1 MFSVGEY
8 VIYGYEGVCRIE
20 RIGFP
25 QVSGLDKSKQ
35 YYTLTPHYRSGTIY
49 APVDGRV
56 VMRPLISHEELD
68 ALLAQLKTLPLLE
81 GVPEN
86 SRLAG
91 DYYRAILAEHDCT
104 MLIRLCKTLHAR
116 QAQRQ
121 LVRKSVSSTE
131 MRHWKTAEEM
141 IEAEFGFVL
150 GVPPQEVGSYI
161 TSYSA

>member
-1 MFSVGEY
+1 MFSVGDY
-8 VIYGYEGVCRIE
+8 VIYGYEGVCRVE
-20 RIGFP
+20 RIGCP

-35 YYTLTPHYRSGTIY
+35 YYTLTPHYHSGTIY
-49 APVDGRV
+49 APVDGHV
-56 VMRPLISHEELD
+56 VMRPLISRSDLD

-81 GVPEN
+81 DVPEN

-91 DYYRAILAEHDCT
+91 DFYRTILAEHDCT

-121 LVRKSVSSTE
+121 QVRKNVSSTE
-131 MRHWKTAEEM
+131 LRHWKTAEEM

-150 GVPPQEVGSYI
+150 GVPPHEVEAYI
-161 TSYSA
+161 TKYSA